1 MKLGVAALRYLPR
14 WWNRLRHCGYWLS
27 LHCAERRFCSQYLQ
41 TLVAGLLEQVR
52 AGAVNRDARSE
63 LVVEL
68 EVLSVYP
75 PAIRGRRDE
84 KYMREE
90 LDFLRASMAAR
101 GEALRLKMS
110 RDVFRKDTLNDPD
123 FHSAALGAYWD
134 KYFKGD
140 QDRN

>member
-1 MKLGVAALRYLPR
+1 M
-14 WWNRLRHCGYWLS
+14 
-27 LHCAERRFCSQYLQ
+27 
-41 TLVAGLLEQVR
+41 
-52 AGAVNRDARSE
+52 NRDARSE